1 MNDSIVYYGSQKKK
15 KLFSANVKTEQSKGG
30 GASYWTFEKGGT
42 SDIENSS
49 MDVHQFYYVFV
60 LAIPTLIAAK

>member
-1 MNDSIVYYGSQKKK
+1 MEAKKK

-42 SDIENSS
+42 SGELSLTS
-49 MDVHQFYYVFV
+49 MSPRS
-60 LAIPTLIAAK
+60 ATIPLDNWLVK